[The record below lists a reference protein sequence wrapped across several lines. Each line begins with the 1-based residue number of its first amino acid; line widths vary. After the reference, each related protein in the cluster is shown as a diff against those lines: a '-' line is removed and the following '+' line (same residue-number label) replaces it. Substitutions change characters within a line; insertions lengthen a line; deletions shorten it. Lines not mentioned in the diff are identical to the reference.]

1 MVSSPQCGGKS
12 LFDAFVKP
20 TCSSNA
26 ADAKVHL
33 GFYLPAESPLSSST
47 NARLNNDLAPVR
59 IQLNMGNT
67 CYMNAILQCLTYT
80 PPLANDMLSQEPSQ
94 TCPPHKVCMLCVMQ
108 AHMARALHHPGDV
121 IRPLPALAASFH
133 TWQQEDAH
141 EFLLFTLKALQKA
154 CRRGHKQPGRLQIKC
169 LCCHGLSD
177 IFDHYLDITL
187 DFLAAQSVQQALEQL
202 VKPEWLE
209 GENAY
214 HCGVCL
220 KKMPAC
226 KTVSLQTASKVLM
239 LVLKRF
245 SVLTGDKIA
254 KQVLYPECL
263 DMQPYMA
270 QQSSGPLACA
280 LYAVLVHAGVS
291 CHSGHYYCYI
301 KAGNGQWYK
310 MDDAKVV
317 ACDITCVLS
326 QCAYILFYV
335 QKSEL
340 EPDSGSMSL
349 DREPRALGTEDTV
362 LGVAQGELQG
372 DSCSHIGESQEP
384 LGGTAARQLTLDLW
398 KFLQEQNQPK
408 SDSNPRKV
416 EFTLPP
422 NGVTT
427 HQSKHRGGQRI
438 HDNQEINKPNKATKS
453 TVCEESVNT
462 FVEGKARATKRKRAG
477 QGVVVVF

>member
-1 MVSSPQCGGKS
+1 M
-12 LFDAFVKP
+12 
-20 TCSSNA
+20 
-26 ADAKVHL
+26 
-33 GFYLPAESPLSSST
+33 
-47 NARLNNDLAPVR
+47 APVGT
-59 IQLNMGNT
+59 QLTPREKLSLSWQRPSGAGAGLKNMGNT
-67 CYMNAILQCLTYT
+67 CYVNATLQCLTYT
-80 PPLANDMLSQEPSQ
+80 PPLANYMLSQEPSQ
-94 TCPPHKVCMLCVMQ
+94 TCPPHRVCMLCVMQ
-108 AHMARALHHPGDV
+108 AHMTRALHHPGDV
-121 IRPLPALAASFH
+121 IRPLPALAAGFH

-141 EFLLFTLKALQKA
+141 EFLLFTLDALQKA
-154 CRRGHKQPGRLQIKC
+154 CLRGHKQPGAGSQDITLMHQIFGGCWRSQIKC

-177 IFDHYLDITL
+177 TFDPYLDITL
-187 DFLAAQSVQQALEQL
+187 DIMAAQSVQQALEQL

-226 KTVSLQTASKVLM
+226 KTLSLQTASKVLM

-270 QQSSGPLACA
+270 QQSSGPLAYA

-340 EPDSGSMSL
+340 EPDSGSVSL
-349 DREPRALGTEDTV
+349 DREPSAVGTEDSV

-372 DSCSHIGESQEP
+372 DSCSHMEESEEP
-384 LGGTAARQLTLDLW
+384 LGGTVARQLTLDLW

-408 SDSNPRKV
+408 SESNPRKV
-416 EFTLPP
+416 EFTLSP

-427 HQSKHRGGQRI
+427 QQSKHRGGQRI
-438 HDNQEINKPNKATKS
+438 HDNQEINEPNKATKS
-453 TVCEESVNT
+453 RVGEESMNT
-462 FVEGKARATKRKRAG
+462 GIGGRARTKKRKNKQVKKLRWCSSNPVRG
-477 QGVVVVF
+477 